1 LATLHGPWKGKRF
14 GWGATVTHDKV
25 GVTDRTDAFFDLSYH
40 LPLNDNLKLGMGIRA
55 GISYFSSD
63 FSKLIYWDKTD
74 PRYLEGSQTKLL
86 PNTGA
91 GLFLYSDRFY
101 LGLSVPCTISYDSTE
116 ALSLNEG
123 SDAPHK
129 VRHYY
134 GTIGYAIPLSLDVVM
149 RPSILVKH
157 VPDAP
162 VEADFNLHFLFSD
175 MLWLGATYRTGDA
188 VVAMVEFQ
196 LTRKLRIGYAYD
208 YTLTDIKDYSS
219 GSHEIM
225 LGYDFGFDVIKM
237 KTPRYF

>member
-1 LATLHGPWKGKRF
+1 
-14 GWGATVTHDKV
+14 
-25 GVTDRTDAFFDLSYH
+25 
-40 LPLNDNLKLGMGIRA
+40 MGIRA
-55 GISYFSSD
+55 GVSHLKAD
-63 FSKLIYWDKTD
+63 FSELIYWDKSD
-74 PRYLEGSQTKLL
+74 PRYLQGSQTKTLL
-86 PNTGA
+86 NTGA
-91 GLFLYSDRFY
+91 GFFLYSDRVY
-101 LGLSVPCTISYDSTE
+101 VGLSVPCTLSYDSTQ
-116 ALSLNEG
+116 SISINQG

-134 GTIGYAIPLSLDVVM
+134 MTTGIAIPLSLDLVM

-188 VVAMVEFQ
+188 IIAMVEFQ